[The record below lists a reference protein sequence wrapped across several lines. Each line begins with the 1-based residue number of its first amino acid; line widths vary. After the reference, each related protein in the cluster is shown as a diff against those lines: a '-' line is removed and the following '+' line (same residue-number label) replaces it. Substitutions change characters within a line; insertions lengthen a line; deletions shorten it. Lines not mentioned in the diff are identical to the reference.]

1 MGINLC
7 GNKNIITEN
16 LNKPGKSGYSFSV
29 IDIDSVKNNEDL
41 GFDEDT
47 LIEISVRCTN
57 LFTENRFSLLCPV
70 VHLYVDQSG
79 EFVKTGET
87 EVQTTTLNPS
97 FESKFKVPFSMKS
110 DYQVKVE
117 VHDQSKPKVRDF
129 IGSSIFN
136 IHEIASNFEP
146 VSKELM
152 NLSKKAGVVIVDGK
166 EVSYLNDKVEM
177 QFEFTADEVLE
188 YCYIMLFIK
197 ERNKNTV
204 VFQTESKRNNY
215 SKW

>member
-7 GNKNIITEN
+7 GNKNIVAET

-29 IDIDSVKNNEDL
+29 IDIDSGKNNDSLVCNEDN
-41 GFDEDT
+41 

-57 LFTENRFSLLCPV
+57 LSTENRFSLLCPIV
-70 VHLYVDQSG
+70 YFYVEQGG

-97 FESKFKVPFSMKS
+97 FESRFKVPFSMKS

-117 VHDQSKPKVRDF
+117 VYDQAKPKVRDF

-136 IHEIASNFEP
+136 IHEIASSFEP
-146 VSKELM
+146 VTKELM
-152 NLSKKAGVVIVDGK
+152 NQSKKAGIAIVGGK
-166 EVSYLNDKVEM
+166 EVNYLNDRVEM
-177 QFEFTADEVLE
+177 QFEFFADEELE
-188 YCYIMLFIK
+188 YCYIKLFIK
-197 ERNKNTV
+197 EGNENTV
-204 VFQTESKRNNY
+204 VFQTESKQSNY
-215 SKW
+215 SK